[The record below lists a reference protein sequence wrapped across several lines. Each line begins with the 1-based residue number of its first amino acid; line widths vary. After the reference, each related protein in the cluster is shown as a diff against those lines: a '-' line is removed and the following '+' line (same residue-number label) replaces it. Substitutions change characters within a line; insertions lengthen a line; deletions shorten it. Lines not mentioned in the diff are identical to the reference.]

1 MLGVE
6 VGGKWFVSKE
16 SGQDGMVKTKTLGSI
31 ICLGKNIGFGQKNYV
46 SGAGVGW
53 QVGRQVGRWKI
64 WRYDKC
70 MPLKTVL

>member
-6 VGGKWFVSKE
+6 VGGKWCVSKE
-16 SGQDGMVKTKTLGSI
+16 SGQDGMVKTKTLGSRVKTLDLDKKTL
-31 ICLGKNIGFGQKNYV
+31 CQEQG
-46 SGAGVGW
+46 
-53 QVGRQVGRWKI
+53 QVGRQVGTQVGRWKI

>member
-6 VGGKWFVSKE
+6 VGEKWCVSKE
-16 SGQDGMVKTKTLGSI
+16 RGQDGMVKKKRLGSI

-53 QVGRQVGRWKI
+53 QVGRQIGGGHGDMISV
-64 WRYDKC
+64 C
-70 MPLKTVL
+70 P